1 MRTNTYETIVAVL
14 INSKSEAEKNNK
26 DGINDEYIYNIDNA
40 LADLMVQRN
49 QDKDENTVIM
59 TKEEYDKECEK
70 AFDAGYEQCKRDYNV
85 KEIDKD
91 NDNDNDLLIYYD
103 ER

>member
-1 MRTNTYETIVAVL
+1 METSTYKTIADVL
-14 INSKSEAEKNNK
+14 INNKIEAEKNNK
-26 DGINDEYIYNIDNA
+26 DGVNDEYIYNINNA

-49 QDKDENTVIM
+49 QDKDENTIIM

-70 AFDAGYEQCKRDYNV
+70 AFDAGYEQCKKDYNV
-85 KEIDKD
+85 KEIDEDKD
-91 NDNDNDLLIYYD
+91 YD

>member
-1 MRTNTYETIVAVL
+1 MRC
-14 INSKSEAEKNNK
+14 K
-26 DGINDEYIYNIDNA
+26 
-40 LADLMVQRN
+40 
-49 QDKDENTVIM
+49 NTVIM

-91 NDNDNDLLIYYD
+91 NDNDLSIYYD